1 MVYDGRY
8 SLEVCLIR
16 KTGNQEKKVKFTLGF
31 TVSTFNWNVIEL
43 VVATRNRNK
52 TREIQHILGH
62 EFRVHDLEPHPEVSE
77 IRESGTSFE
86 ENAKLKALSASRQ
99 LPALVI
105 ADDSGL
111 EVDALG
117 GAPGIYSARY
127 AGANATEKDKIDK
140 LLRELERVRATDDR
154 RRARF
159 RCVVALARNTNLL
172 GTFEGIVEG
181 RIANEVR
188 GNYGFGYDP
197 IFIPEGFDQT
207 FGELPKE
214 VKNAISHRAKAIRA
228 LADRLQR
235 LEFGG

>member
-1 MVYDGRY
+1 
-8 SLEVCLIR
+8 
-16 KTGNQEKKVKFTLGF
+16 
-31 TVSTFNWNVIEL
+31 VIEL

-52 TREIQHILGH
+52 TREIQHILGP
-62 EFRVHDLEPHPEVSE
+62 EFKVRDLEAHPDVSE
-77 IRESGTSFE
+77 IRESGRSFE
-86 ENAKLKALSASRQ
+86 ENAKLKALAASRQ
-99 LPALVI
+99 LPALML

-127 AGANATEKDKIDK
+127 AGANATEREKIDK
-140 LLRELERVRATDDR
+140 LLRELERVRATNDR

-159 RCVVALARNTNLL
+159 RCVVALARNTTLL

-188 GNYGFGYDP
+188 GDYGFGYDP
-197 IFIPEGFDQT
+197 IFIPEGFEQT

-228 LADRLQR
+228 LADGLRL